1 MTVIDHMSFREE
13 QYRLRLAALKEEAES
28 AARDRRRTGAK
39 LQRARAEVAE
49 LAAAANAAA
58 NAAAMAS
65 AAANR
70 SALSGGGG
78 MEGAG
83 AGGGQQQQFQNQR
96 TAAAAAT
103 TQKTISDLGDPRG
116 RPSPLVHLAAA
127 AAAAAVLWFHRA
139 GAGVFPPLAH
149 KVVTAVAAPAALLWA
164 GAGAGRPAAPHAALL
179 CVSCFLLGYCASHW
193 VALGAVSWRGGGRG
207 EERKK
212 KSERERERKR
222 DKNSSKSEL

>member
-13 QYRLRLAALKEEAES
+13 QYRLRLAALKEEADS

-65 AAANR
+65 AEANR
-70 SALSGGGG
+70 SRSLSGG

-83 AGGGQQQQFQNQR
+83 GMGQQQQQQQQHQFQNQR
-96 TAAAAAT
+96 TTPTTAAQRTA
-103 TQKTISDLGDPRG
+103 SDLGDPRG
-116 RPSPLVHLAAA
+116 RPGPLVHLAAA

-139 GAGVFPPLAH
+139 GAFDVFPPLAH

-164 GAGAGRPAAPHAALL
+164 AAGAGRPAAPHAALL
-179 CVSCFLLGYCASHW
+179 AVSFFLLGYCASHW
-193 VALGAVSWRGGGRG
+193 VALGAV
-207 EERKK
+207 
-212 KSERERERKR
+212 
-222 DKNSSKSEL
+222 

>member
-70 SALSGGGG
+70 NAMAGGGGG
-78 MEGAG
+78 MEGSAG
-83 AGGGQQQQFQNQR
+83 QHFQR
-96 TAAAAAT
+96 TATTGAAT
-103 TQKTISDLGDPRG
+103 TSEQQTSSDLGNPRG

-127 AAAAAVLWFHRA
+127 CAALSVLWFHRA
-139 GAGVFPPLAH
+139 GVDVFPPLAH
-149 KVVTAVAAPAALLWA
+149 KVVTAVAGPFALLWA
-164 GAGAGRPAAPHAALL
+164 AAGFGRPAAPHAVLL
-179 CVSCFLLGYCASHW
+179 SVSFFLMGYCASHW
-193 VALGAVSWRGGGRG
+193 VALGAV
-207 EERKK
+207 
-212 KSERERERKR
+212 
-222 DKNSSKSEL
+222 

>member
-13 QYRLRLAALKEEAES
+13 QYRLRLAALKEEADA

-70 SALSGGGG
+70 SGALSGGGG
-78 MEGAG
+78 GMEG
-83 AGGGQQQQFQNQR
+83 GGGTGGQHFRNQQ
-96 TAAAAAT
+96 TAMT
-103 TQKTISDLGDPRG
+103 TQKTTSDLGDPRG
-116 RPSPLVHLAAA
+116 RPSPLVHVAAA

-139 GAGVFPPLAH
+139 GVDVFPPLAH
-149 KVVTAVAAPAALLWA
+149 KVVTAVAAPFALLWA
-164 GAGAGRPAAPHAALL
+164 GAAVGRPAAPHAVLL
-179 CVSCFLLGYCASHW
+179 AVSFFLLGYCASHW
-193 VALGAVSWRGGGRG
+193 VALGAV
-207 EERKK
+207 
-212 KSERERERKR
+212 
-222 DKNSSKSEL
+222 